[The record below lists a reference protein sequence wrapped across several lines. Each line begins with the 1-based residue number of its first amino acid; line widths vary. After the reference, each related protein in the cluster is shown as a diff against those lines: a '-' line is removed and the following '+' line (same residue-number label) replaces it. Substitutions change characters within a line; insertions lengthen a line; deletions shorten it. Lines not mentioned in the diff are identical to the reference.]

1 MSSQF
6 GSTGFGRTGGSAA
19 MKTYAEKKNAA
30 LAAKNTSV
38 LSIDEL
44 DRIKG
49 MCSQTNQ
56 EQDYRTMRH
65 NERKELQ
72 KIS

>member
-19 MKTYAEKKNAA
+19 MKTYAEKKNTA
-30 LAAKNTSV
+30 LMAKNTSV

-56 EQDYRTMRH
+56 E
-65 NERKELQ
+65 
-72 KIS
+72 